1 MRPRYL
7 YSPRIEEKEEKHSR
21 GGGEGDGEGEG
32 ERRWGGKKK
41 TTRDRET
48 QIEMVR
54 ESCIPG

>member
-7 YSPRIEEKEEKHSR
+7 YSPRIEEKGEKHSR
-21 GGGEGDGEGEG
+21 GGGEREGEG